1 MGHAHDTKNNDG
13 SIKFGLVLNT
23 GFTIVEFIFGIL
35 TGSLALI
42 ADAAHNLTDTFT
54 LSVSF
59 IANRLARR
67 EANESKTFGYGRA
80 TILAALL
87 NATVMLT
94 VAAFIVFE
102 AIQRL
107 GHPQSIEGGVVAV
120 IAFIG
125 FLVNGSIAIV
135 LSKNRN
141 DLNMRSAFIDM
152 SFDALSSLGAVI
164 AGLIIWLTGITW
176 IDSVVGLVIAA
187 LLVYNTLKIL
197 REAVQILLEGT
208 PKDLDI
214 TAITKAIS
222 DTDKVL
228 SVDDMHIWVIR
239 SGYNAL
245 SCHIAIDGID
255 LSDSRTIVELVKARL
270 RDEYG
275 IQHATIEVELKECSS
290 HVEHEQHMGTQ
301 RSDRGLYRL

>member
-1 MGHAHDTKNNDG
+1 MSHNHDTKNNDG

-23 GFTIVEFIFGIL
+23 GFTVVEFIFGIL

-67 EANESKTFGYGRA
+67 EANDSKTFGYGRA

-87 NATVMLT
+87 NASVMLA
-94 VAAFIVFE
+94 VAAFIVIE

-107 GHPQSIEGGVVAV
+107 GNPHPVGGGVVAV
-120 IAFIG
+120 VAFVGI
-125 FLVNGSIAIV
+125 LVNGSIAYV
-135 LSKNRN
+135 LSKNRK

-152 SFDALSSLGAVI
+152 AFDALSSLGAVI

-176 IDSVVGLVIAA
+176 VDSAVGLVIAA

-208 PKDLDI
+208 PKDLDVA
-214 TAITKAIS
+214 AITQAIT
-222 DTDKVL
+222 DTEKVL
-228 SVDDMHIWVIR
+228 SVDDMHIWAIR

-245 SCHIAIDGID
+245 SCHIAIDETD
-255 LSDSRTIVELVKARL
+255 LKDSRNIVEAVKTKL
-270 RDEYG
+270 RNTYD
-275 IQHATIEVELKECSS
+275 IQHATVEVELEDCTQ
-290 HVEHEQHMGTQ
+290 HDEHEKH
-301 RSDRGLYRL
+301 

>member
-1 MGHAHDTKNNDG
+1 MSHKHSSNDNDG

-23 GFTIVEFIFGIL
+23 AFTIVEFIFGIL

-54 LSVSF
+54 LTVSF
-59 IANRLARR
+59 VANRLARR
-67 EANESKTFGYGRA
+67 EANDSKTFGYGRA

-87 NATVMLT
+87 NASVMLA
-94 VAAFIVFE
+94 VAAFIVIE

-107 GHPQSIEGGVVAV
+107 GNPHPVEGAIVAI

-125 FLVNGSIAIV
+125 ILVNGSIAIV
-135 LSKNRN
+135 LSKNRK
-141 DLNMRSAFIDM
+141 DLNMRSAFVDM
-152 SFDALSSLGAVI
+152 SFDTLSSLGAVI

-176 IDSVVGLVIAA
+176 VDSAVGLIIAA

-208 PKDLDI
+208 PEDLDV
-214 TAITKAIS
+214 TAITQAIT
-222 DTDKVL
+222 DTDEVL
-228 SVDDMHIWVIR
+228 SVDDMHVWAIR

-245 SCHIAIDGID
+245 SCHIAIDETD
-255 LSDSRTIVELVKARL
+255 LKDSRNIVEVVKAKL
-270 RDEYG
+270 RSDYD
-275 IQHATIEVELKECSS
+275 IQHATIEVELEDCTKHE
-290 HVEHEQHMGTQ
+290 EHEQH
-301 RSDRGLYRL
+301 

>member
-1 MGHAHDTKNNDG
+1 MSHNHDQNNNDG

-59 IANRLARR
+59 IANRMARR
-67 EANESKTFGYGRA
+67 EANDSKTFGYGRA

-87 NATVMLT
+87 NATVMLA
-94 VAAFIVFE
+94 VAAFIVIE

-107 GHPQSIEGGVVAV
+107 SNPHPVEGGVVAAV
-120 IAFIG
+120 AFVGI
-125 FLVNGSIAIV
+125 LVNGSIAIV
-135 LSKNRN
+135 LSKNRK

-152 SFDALSSLGAVI
+152 AFDALSSLGAVI

-176 IDSVVGLVIAA
+176 VDSAVGLVIAA

-214 TAITKAIS
+214 IAITQAIR

-228 SVDDMHIWVIR
+228 SVDDMHVWAIR

-245 SCHIAIDGID
+245 SCHIAIDEAE
-255 LSDSRTIVELVKARL
+255 LKDSRNIVEVVKGKL
-270 RDEYG
+270 RKEYD
-275 IQHATIEVELKECSS
+275 IQHATIEVELEDCAK
-290 HVEHEQHMGTQ
+290 HDEHERH
-301 RSDRGLYRL
+301 

>member
-1 MGHAHDTKNNDG
+1 MSHNHDHTNNDG

-59 IANRLARR
+59 TANRIARR
-67 EANESKTFGYGRA
+67 KANDSKTFGYGRA

-87 NATVMLT
+87 NASVMLA
-94 VAAFIVFE
+94 VAAFIVIE

-107 GHPQSIEGGVVAV
+107 GNPQPVEGGVVAAV
-120 IAFIG
+120 AFVGI
-125 FLVNGSIAIV
+125 LVNGSVAYV
-135 LSKNRN
+135 LSKNRK
-141 DLNMRSAFIDM
+141 DLNMRSAFVDM
-152 SFDALSSLGAVI
+152 AFDALSSLGAVI

-176 IDSVVGLVIAA
+176 VDSAVGLVIAA

-197 REAVQILLEGT
+197 KEAVQILLEGT
-208 PKDLDI
+208 PKDVDI
-214 TAITKAIS
+214 TAITQAIT

-228 SVDDMHIWVIR
+228 SLDDMHVWAIR

-245 SCHIAIDGID
+245 SCHIAIDETE
-255 LSDSRTIVELVKARL
+255 LKDSRNIVEVVKAKL
-270 RDEYG
+270 QKDYD
-275 IQHATIEVELKECSS
+275 IHHATIEVELEDCTK
-290 HVEHEQHMGTQ
+290 HDEHERH
-301 RSDRGLYRL
+301 

>member
-1 MGHAHDTKNNDG
+1 MSHNHDNNDG

-23 GFTIVEFIFGIL
+23 CFTIVEFIFGIL

-87 NATVMLT
+87 NASIMLA
-94 VAAFIVFE
+94 VAAFIVIE

-107 GHPQSIEGGVVAV
+107 GNPHPVEGGVVAV
-120 IAFIG
+120 VAFIG
-125 FLVNGSIAIV
+125 ILVNGSIAIV
-135 LSKNRN
+135 LSKNRK

-152 SFDALSSLGAVI
+152 AFDALSSLGAVV

-176 IDSVVGLVIAA
+176 VDSAVGLVIAA

-214 TAITKAIS
+214 TAVTQAIT

-228 SVDDMHIWVIR
+228 SVDDMHVWAIR

-245 SCHIAIDGID
+245 SCHIAIDEAD
-255 LSDSRTIVELVKARL
+255 LKDSRNIVEMVKAKL
-270 RDEYG
+270 RKNYNV
-275 IQHATIEVELKECSS
+275 QHATIEVELEDCTKHE
-290 HVEHEQHMGTQ
+290 EHEKH
-301 RSDRGLYRL
+301 

>member
-1 MGHAHDTKNNDG
+1 HGNHTHDHNNHDG

-23 GFTIVEFIFGIL
+23 AFTIVEFIFGIL
-35 TGSLALI
+35 TGSLALV

-59 IANRLARR
+59 AANRLARR
-67 EANESKTFGYGRA
+67 NANDSKTFGYGRT
-80 TILAALL
+80 TILAALF
-87 NATVMLT
+87 NASIMLA
-94 VAAFIVFE
+94 VAAFIVVE

-107 GHPQSIEGGVVAV
+107 GNPHNIEGGVVAV
-120 IAFIG
+120 VAFIG
-125 FLVNGSIAIV
+125 ILVNGSIALV
-135 LSKNRN
+135 LSKNRI

-164 AGLIIWLTGITW
+164 AGLVIWLTGITW
-176 IDSVVGLVIAA
+176 VDSAVGLVIAA

-214 TAITKAIS
+214 AAVTQAIK
-222 DTDKVL
+222 DTGKVL
-228 SVDDMHIWVIR
+228 SVDDMHIWAIR

-245 SCHIAIDGID
+245 SCHIAIDETD
-255 LSDSRTIVELVKARL
+255 LKDSRNIVEIVKTKLCKRY
-270 RDEYG
+270 D
-275 IQHATIEVELKECSS
+275 IQHATIEVELEDCTK
-290 HVEHEQHMGTQ
+290 HEQHE
-301 RSDRGLYRL
+301 RH

>member
-1 MGHAHDTKNNDG
+1 MSHNHDAKNNDG

-67 EANESKTFGYGRA
+67 EANDSKTFGYGRA

-87 NATVMLT
+87 NASVMLA
-94 VAAFIVFE
+94 VAVFIVIE

-107 GHPQSIEGGVVAV
+107 GNPHPVEGGIVAAV
-120 IAFIG
+120 AFVGI
-125 FLVNGSIAIV
+125 LVNGSIAIV
-135 LSKNRN
+135 LSKNRK
-141 DLNMRSAFIDM
+141 DLNMRSAFVDM
-152 SFDALSSLGAVI
+152 AFDALSSLGAVI

-176 IDSVVGLVIAA
+176 VDSAVGLVIAA

-214 TAITKAIS
+214 TAITQAIT
-222 DTDKVL
+222 DTEKVL
-228 SVDDMHIWVIR
+228 SVDDMHVWAIR

-245 SCHIAIDGID
+245 SCHIAIDETD
-255 LSDSRTIVELVKARL
+255 LKDSRNIVETVKAKL
-270 RDEYG
+270 RNDYD
-275 IQHATIEVELKECSS
+275 IQHATIEVELEDCTT
-290 HVEHEQHMGTQ
+290 HDEHEQH
-301 RSDRGLYRL
+301 

>member
-1 MGHAHDTKNNDG
+1 MSHNHDAKNNDG

-23 GFTIVEFIFGIL
+23 AFTIVEFIFGVL

-67 EANESKTFGYGRA
+67 EANASKTFGYGRA

-87 NATVMLT
+87 NATVMLA

-107 GHPQSIEGGVVAV
+107 GHPQPIEGGLVAI
-120 IAFIG
+120 IASIG
-125 FLVNGSIAIV
+125 ILVNGSIALV
-135 LSKNRN
+135 LSKNRK

-164 AGLIIWLTGITW
+164 AGLVILLTGITW
-176 IDSVVGLVIAA
+176 IDSAIGLVIAG

-197 REAVQILLEGT
+197 REATQILLEGT
-208 PKDLDI
+208 PNNLDI
-214 TAITKAIS
+214 GAITQAITA
-222 DTDKVL
+222 TDKVL
-228 SVDDMHIWVIR
+228 SVDDMHVWAIR

-245 SCHIAIDGID
+245 SCHIAIDEAE
-255 LSDSRTIVELVKARL
+255 LKESRNIVESVKAKL
-270 RDEYG
+270 RNDYD
-275 IQHATIEVELKECSS
+275 IQHATIEVELEDCTT
-290 HVEHEQHMGTQ
+290 HDEHEKH
-301 RSDRGLYRL
+301 